1 MAKIPASIKKI
12 IDNYIEALTAQGI
25 NIISAFIF
33 GSYARGNYTDL
44 SDIDIALISND
55 FEGNRFFDKNKIR
68 KITLSIS
75 SKIEVI
81 PFNPDDFTLENPF
94 AKEIIDTGIKV
105 A

>member
-1 MAKIPASIKKI
+1 MAKVPTSIKVL
-12 IDNYIEALTAQGI
+12 IDNYIESLNAHGI
-25 NIISAFIF
+25 KIIDAFIF
-33 GSYARGNYTDL
+33 GSYAKGNYTEL

-81 PFNPDDFTLENPF
+81 PFNPEDFTHENPL

>member
-1 MAKIPASIKKI
+1 MAKIPASIKI
-12 IDNYIEALTAQGI
+12 LIDDYIKALKAQGI
-25 NIISAFIF
+25 NIIGAFIF
-33 GSYARGNYTDL
+33 GSYARGNYTEL
-44 SDIDIALISND
+44 SYIDIALISDD
-55 FEGNRFFDKNKIR
+55 FEGNRFIDKNKIR

-81 PFNPDDFTLENPF
+81 PFNPEDFTHENNL